1 VQIAVTNHANLSWH
15 KPCFPETGTHPEF
28 WKAKVNMALI
38 EKNGFLL
45 VGYAPIDHD
54 HDEFITLLNQ
64 LDAADNGDFPALFQQ
79 LLAHTEQH
87 FDRENQLMEQ
97 SAFPAETEHKGE
109 HQRVLGEFRQFKKRV
124 DKGLITFG
132 RSLVRERLP
141 QWLELHVRTMDSAL
155 AAHIKAQSQA

>member
-1 VQIAVTNHANLSWH
+1 
-15 KPCFPETGTHPEF
+15 
-28 WKAKVNMALI
+28 MALI

-45 VGYAPIDHD
+45 VGHAPIDHD

-97 SAFPAETEHKGE
+97 SAFPAEAEHKGE
-109 HQRVLGEFRQFKKRV
+109 HQRVLGELKQFKKRV

-132 RSLVRERLP
+132 RSLARERLP